1 MQEPTILGSLF
12 TVEILARPSTATR
25 VILTTMGSKQVRG
38 THCCAAAANTT
49 RPMVFLKKRL
59 ETVKIKHIHHT
70 GFTCT
75 HLYLACIYTYVCR
88 QLGDGVSDGS
98 FSAL

>member
-25 VILTTMGSKQVRG
+25 VILTTMGSKQVR
-38 THCCAAAANTT
+38 HCCAAANTT

-59 ETVKIKHIHHT
+59 ETIKIKHIHHT

-75 HLYLACIYTYVCR
+75 HLYLAYIHTYVCR